1 MKGLSSSPALF
12 ESKRCHV
19 TIAMDRSKWEKTLTC
34 FQASARGYL
43 VRDEVRRTRE
53 DFEDIVREIDGS
65 LTHVEWK
72 ETVIAIP
79 HFTDNVDSFNRKFV
93 NHLIGA
99 SLSLMPVLVHL
110 QEGPF
115 LRTRSSASKPSNAS
129 SPSSSSSSSSSAE
142 RGDPRVLQERIEAER
157 DDCDAT
163 AAAVRQK
170 ESTELEKDGDST
182 TVWSSLELDMNYG
195 DSNKAPRQSCAPE
208 ALRLHR
214 NTLTMELV
222 WLQQAIGSRKKYLSL
237 KDRLSVS

>member
-1 MKGLSSSPALF
+1 
-12 ESKRCHV
+12 
-19 TIAMDRSKWEKTLTC
+19 MDRSKWEKTLTC

-53 DFEDIVREIDGS
+53 DFEDIVREIDGG

-79 HFTDNVDSFNRKFV
+79 HFTDN
-93 NHLIGA
+93 
-99 SLSLMPVLVHL
+99 
-110 QEGPF
+110 EGPF
-115 LRTRSSASKPSNAS
+115 LRTSSSASKPSNAS
-129 SPSSSSSSSSSAE
+129 SPSLSSSSSSSSAE

-195 DSNKAPRQSCAPE
+195 DSHKAPRQSCAPE